1 MNNFKQI
8 QVQIQMES
16 KSIFKFETDKDV
28 GARSKGSC
36 REIFKTLPFGNSW
49 DKMDLTQQAT
59 LSGIG
64 ANIQIHILTQ
74 FTYYHL
80 KSPTLI

>member
-1 MNNFKQI
+1 MQNLASVAQKMAELLHYYI
-8 QVQIQMES
+8 I
-16 KSIFKFETDKDV
+16 ITDM

-59 LSGIG
+59 SSGIG